1 MRKKTL
7 PLFVATGAIFAL
19 TGVVT
24 TPAAQ
29 AASPDNPSFV
39 SGPELDSRVIF
50 QDFSFFQPYESDTYV
65 TLAAKAESIAALGI
79 TDVWMAPPYRALN
92 AYNEEG
98 YAITDRYDLG
108 QYPAGHNGETATKYG
123 TSDELKAAI
132 NAFHAVGVNVQA
144 DIVPNQMYLY
154 QDREVV
160 PVTAVNQ
167 YGNLLPETGV
177 TNKLYEV
184 YSKGGGAGQAE
195 HGTFPQWNSSH
206 LNGLEPQYLGT
217 DRVLLHE
224 DGSPYR
230 YFGEDDPRNSLPD
243 WLAES
248 EAQNTGELNNI
259 NSYLTVDGYYAV
271 SGAGTGSPVYRPLLL
286 GYEEFQDGA
295 VTTSYLDFM
304 RTQGFEGTDD
314 EVRAAIIAAPD
325 QTIVDR
331 TNDYIGAQPGYSR
344 TSEAGISAL
353 RFDNNDVNHVN
364 QNLLQYEF
372 LLGPDIDNTSPVVQ
386 AEHLNWQKYLIDEYD
401 FDGFRWD
408 AAGHYNKALLEQSA
422 DYFTERFGDDQINHL
437 NFIESYV
444 DQQVDFLNDSGN
456 GQLAYDDELHYA
468 YLNSLGKA
476 NPDQALSTV
485 LTNSLVDRSNGSTS
499 TAIPNW
505 SFVTNH
511 DTEHTA
517 TGGFT
522 PTTEQAGGNAYGTRQ
537 YQLAQYELYAADR
550 EKVEKTR
557 APHNVPSSYALALTN
572 KDTVP
577 TVFYGD
583 MWDSADSYMATET
596 PYYDEITALLNA
608 RETNASGEQLIAS
621 YPSNLSST
629 PGQDLVSSVRTGSDR
644 QTGIAVVVGNKA
656 DLDTTIEVDMGAS
669 HGDQQYVDALG
680 YHSETLTTDEN
691 GILTVNVIGTQTVD
705 IKGYLGVWV
714 PKAELA
720 TSTVELT
727 IDDSSLNA
735 GQITNLTAKVS
746 SAHADATGTVTFLDG
761 ETVIGTAAV
770 SGNTATFTTPATLT
784 EGEYSLTAA
793 YSGDENIAASTSA
806 PSTLTV
812 VTEVVPSDP
821 ETSTPVDPKPTTP
834 VDPEPV
840 DPKPTTPVVPEPTT
854 PADPKPTTPVSPE
867 PVDPKPTTPVSPE
880 PVDPKPTTPV
890 VPEPT
895 TPVVPEPTTPA
906 DPKPTT
912 PVVPEPTTPADPKPT
927 TPVVPE
933 PTTPVVTDPITG
945 DIIDPT
951 APIVT
956 DPTKP
961 VVTIPTTPA
970 DTDPPVTDPT
980 GEPDNSDAS
989 SGTTGSE
996 TPAPDADAT
1005 STKLASTGTDVA
1017 PIVAISALLLLIGA
1031 GALVLVRRRR
1041 SSER

>member
-1 MRKKTL
+1 MRKRTL
-7 PLFVATGAIFAL
+7 PLLVATGAIFAL
-19 TGVVT
+19 TGVAT

-29 AASPDNPSFV
+29 AASVDNPSFV
-39 SGPELDSRVIF
+39 SGTELDSRVIF

-65 TLAAKAESIAALGI
+65 TLAAKAEAIAALGI
-79 TDVWMAPPYRALN
+79 TDVWMAPPYRALD

-132 NAFHAVGVNVQA
+132 KAFHAVGVNVQA

-160 PVTAVNQ
+160 AVTAVNQ

-217 DRVLLHE
+217 DRVLLHA

-230 YFGEDDPRNSLPD
+230 YFGADDPRNSLPD
-243 WLAES
+243 WLADT
-248 EAQNTGELNNI
+248 EAQKTGEINNI
-259 NSYLTVDGYYAV
+259 DSYLTVDGYYVV

-286 GYEEFQDGA
+286 GYEEFQEGA
-295 VTTSYLDFM
+295 VSTSYLDFM
-304 RTQGFEGTDD
+304 RTRGFEGTDD
-314 EVRAAIIAAPD
+314 DVRAAIIAAPD
-325 QTIVDR
+325 QTIVDA

-364 QNLLQYEF
+364 QNVLQYEF
-372 LLGPDIDNTSPVVQ
+372 LLGPDVDNTSPVVQ
-386 AEHLNWQKYLIDEYD
+386 AEHLNWQEYLIDEYG

-444 DQQVDFLNDSGN
+444 DEQVDFLNSTGN

-468 YLNSLGKA
+468 YLNSLGNA
-476 NPDQALSTV
+476 NPTQALSTV
-485 LTNSLVDRSNGSTS
+485 LTNSLVDRSTGSTS

-550 EKVEKTR
+550 AKVEKTR
-557 APHNVPSSYALALTN
+557 APYNVPSSYALALTN

-596 PYYDEITALLNA
+596 PYHDEITTLLNV
-608 RETNASGEQLIAS
+608 RETNVSGEQVVAS
-621 YPSNLSST
+621 YASNLSST
-629 PGQDLVSSVRTGSDR
+629 PGQDIVSNVRTG
-644 QTGIAVVVGNKA
+644 TGRDSGLAVVVGNKS
-656 DLDTTIEVDMGAS
+656 DLDTTIDVDMGAS
-669 HGDQQYVDALG
+669 HGDQEYVDAMG
-680 YHSETLTTDEN
+680 YHSETLTTNEN
-691 GILTVNVIGTQTVD
+691 GILSVDVVGTRTVD
-705 IKGYLGVWV
+705 VNGYLGVWV

-720 TSTVELT
+720 ASSVALTVS
-727 IDDSSLNA
+727 DDSINA
-735 GQITNLTAKVS
+735 GEITDLTATVT
-746 SAHADATGTVTFLDG
+746 SALTDMTGTVTFFNG
-761 ETVIGTAAV
+761 ETAIGTSTV
-770 SGNTATFTTPATLT
+770 SGNSATLATPATLT
-784 EGEYSLTAA
+784 EGQYSLTAV
-793 YSGDENIAASTSA
+793 YSGNATVAASTSA

-821 ETSTPVDPKPTTP
+821 DQ
-834 VDPEPV
+834 
-840 DPKPTTPVVPEPTT
+840 TTPVVPEPTT
-854 PADPKPTTPVSPE
+854 PADPDPMIPVDPAPTTPAEPEPTTPVVP
-867 PVDPKPTTPVSPE
+867 DPTTPV
-880 PVDPKPTTPV
+880 DPDPTTPV

-895 TPVVPEPTTPA
+895 TPVDPDPTTPVGPEPTTPVDPEPTTPA
-906 DPKPTT
+906 
-912 PVVPEPTTPADPKPT
+912 E
-927 TPVVPE
+927 PE
-933 PTTPVVTDPITG
+933 PTTPVITDPVTG
-945 DIIDPT
+945 EVIDPN

-970 DTDPPVTDPT
+970 VTDPPLTTANGD
-980 GEPDNSDAS
+980 PDNTDAS
-989 SGTTGSE
+989 SGTTGSGE
-996 TPAPDADAT
+996 SAPSTDADAT
-1005 STKLASTGTDVA
+1005 SGKLASTGTDVA
-1017 PIVAISALLLLIGA
+1017 PAAAISAVLLLIGA
-1031 GALVLVRRRR
+1031 GVLVWARRRR
-1041 SSER
+1041 LSKR